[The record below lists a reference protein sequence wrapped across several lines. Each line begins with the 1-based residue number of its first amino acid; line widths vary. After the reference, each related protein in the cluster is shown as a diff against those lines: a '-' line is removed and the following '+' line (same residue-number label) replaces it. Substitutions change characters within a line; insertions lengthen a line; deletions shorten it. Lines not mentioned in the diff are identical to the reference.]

1 MSPLCSQTGSWQNE
15 ASKWSNVC
23 KLSAFYMMHSEIQG
37 MYILSVK
44 DSLNNGF
51 FLEKNGR
58 KRIPLQLAKHHRR
71 RTNRGWDGWSRKNE
85 GRCSA
90 ELSSEGHTSRGELG
104 AQRSHSE
111 IWGWTSLADL
121 QLTKMTPFYGE
132 QAGREARVDMRK
144 QCWSSRHSGD
154 RPGVVT
160 RVMQRGG
167 GVWEYQSLR
176 QNKSVDSRRGERSSV
191 SGSRTG

>member
-1 MSPLCSQTGSWQNE
+1 MAESAFLCSWQSTIEGGLTE
-15 ASKWSNVC
+15 AETVGAERTKVG
-23 KLSAFYMMHSEIQG
+23 A
-37 MYILSVK
+37 
-44 DSLNNGF
+44 
-51 FLEKNGR
+51 
-58 KRIPLQLAKHHRR
+58 LQ
-71 RTNRGWDGWSRKNE
+71 
-85 GRCSA
+85 
-90 ELSSEGHTSRGELG
+90 LSSEGHTSRGELG

-144 QCWSSRHSGD
+144 QRWSSRHSGD
-154 RPGVVT
+154 HPGMVT
-160 RVMQRGG
+160 MVMQRGG